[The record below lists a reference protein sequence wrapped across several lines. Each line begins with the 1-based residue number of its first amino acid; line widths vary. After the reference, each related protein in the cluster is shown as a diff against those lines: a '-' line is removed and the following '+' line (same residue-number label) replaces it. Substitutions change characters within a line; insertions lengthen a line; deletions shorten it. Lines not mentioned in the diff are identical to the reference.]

1 MKDDTVKIVHKEH
14 GLKGQC
20 LPESLPAWL
29 ANGWSLAK
37 EEVVEAKPIFAAVP
51 TDVKAPKPERTTVV
65 KLDQETEPDTD
76 LED

>member
-1 MKDDTVKIVHKEH
+1 MKDDTVKIVHKET
-14 GLKGQC
+14 GLEGQC

-29 ANGWSLAK
+29 SNGWSRV
-37 EEVVEAKPIFAAVP
+37 EEATPVVDAVP
-51 TDVKAPKPERTTVV
+51 TPNLLRPFKPEHTTMV